1 MIFPSKMF
9 TVFVG
14 STEFSADCPALQPGQ
29 RNMNE
34 GTIILVE
41 VLITADDAAFP
52 GTVGAGK
59 GNIANF
65 AAGKT

>member
-1 MIFPSKMF
+1 
-9 TVFVG
+9 
-14 STEFSADCPALQPGQ
+14 
-29 RNMNE
+29 MNE

-65 AAGKT
+65 AAGKNCMVQISNFDIFYLQSI